1 MLAVALGAIRA
12 RSVQAAA
19 LLVIAVLVT
28 AAAVAAPFFVL
39 AATDAVAARDVAS
52 APPAQRLVTAR
63 RDLSLD
69 GGATAVR
76 QTRDQIGRDL
86 ALPGFQQVGGV
97 LVTGSVVGPAGGAA
111 SPLVA
116 RDGVCE
122 QVRIRG
128 ACPSGTGEA
137 MVSSRTAAAL
147 GVRVGDRVTF
157 RAAANDGP
165 VRLRIS
171 GVYLPR
177 DAGGL
182 YWGIGT
188 LLAKAPA
195 ADPDS
200 TLPSGPPDA
209 AFVSEDTL
217 VATRSPQ
224 ATVAVDALSTA
235 AALTVDRLPAL
246 AQAVNDRVGR
256 LKSDGY
262 EVDTS
267 LPDLIAR
274 IQTDQRVIVLGVPLG
289 AGELVVFGWFALF
302 LAVTTGATA
311 RRADLGL
318 LKLRGLPTGRIWGL
332 AVQQSALPVLI
343 GVPPGA
349 LLGWLLARTLAGGIG
364 DAGQLRDAVLL
375 AAASAAVAVLGGL
388 LAALVAERRTVRV
401 DVVELLRRTPS
412 RRRAGRLRRILRP
425 ELIDFALA
433 ALALAGVYQVHTSAS
448 GEDGGLVVIAP
459 GLVAFAAG
467 LLVARLLV
475 PVASRSASRAL
486 RAGRL
491 GGTLTATYLARRP
504 GLERLFAL
512 LAIAVTVLGYA
523 ALAWDTSSAARHDR
537 ASQELGADRVLTLG
551 PVPGDRLLTAVRS
564 ADPSGRYA
572 MAAVQASTRSG
583 VPEVLAVDTAR
594 LAAVAA
600 WNARYGPAPAALA
613 SLLHPPAPALVR
625 VSGGRLFLDA
635 TVHALSEGPA
645 YLVANLT
652 AEDGQRILLRYG
664 PMSMGAHRYGA
675 ESRACTRAPGCRLDG
690 FDVTSGFN
698 PAGQP
703 LARPG
708 PGLDLTLTALTAG
721 TGGTAGDGSA
731 GGGIGRDGGDRDGTG
746 GGATGAGDTAGA
758 AADLAGFRQPS
769 RWRPTTDPAA
779 AGPLL
784 ATGPDG
790 LRVGLPPGDAITSS
804 TRPDGHIYL
813 VDAPTPAPV
822 LLAGQLRQ
830 AGLAGNPG
838 VDLFGSEV
846 IPIRVAARA
855 PVLPRLGT
863 SGALVDLDYA
873 DRLVND
879 GGGAVSAQV
888 WLAPGAP
895 PSILDKLA
903 AAGLYVVGDDT
914 IGRREAG
921 YGESG
926 PAATLRFQLLGAALA
941 VVLAAAGLV
950 QLAAVEGGPRSAELA
965 ALREQGLSAPA
976 ARMVAFGG
984 YGWLAGAALLTG
996 LLVAPVDRLVTG
1008 APVPL
1013 FVDGWAV
1020 LPPPALLRPG
1030 GLLVAAAAAVAVLG
1044 ATAAAVGHQLTRRVY
1059 R

>member
-12 RSVQAAA
+12 RGVQAAA

-52 APPAQRLVTAR
+52 APAAQRLVTAR

-69 GGATAVR
+69 GGATAIQ
-76 QTRDQIGRDL
+76 QTRDQISRDL
-86 ALPGFQQVGGV
+86 ALPGFQQIGGV

-111 SPLVA
+111 SPLA
-116 RDGVCE
+116 TRDRVCE
-122 QVRIRG
+122 QVRIQG
-128 ACPSGTGEA
+128 ACPSATGDA
-137 MVSSRTAAAL
+137 MVSGRTATAL

-157 RAAANDGP
+157 RSAAIDGP

-182 YWGIGT
+182 YWGAGT
-188 LLAKAPA
+188 LLARAPA
-195 ADPDS
+195 ATRDP

-217 VATRSPQ
+217 VDTRSQ
-224 ATVAVDALSTA
+224 RATVTVDAISTP
-235 AALTVDRLPAL
+235 AALTVDRVPAL

-256 LKSDGY
+256 LKSAGY
-262 EVDTS
+262 EVDTR
-267 LPDLIAR
+267 LPDLVAR
-274 IQTDQRVIVLGVPLG
+274 IQADQRVIVLGVPLG
-289 AGELVVFGWFALF
+289 AGQLVLFGWFALF

-318 LKLRGLPTGRIWGL
+318 LKLRGLPPGRIWGL

-364 DAGQLRDAVLL
+364 GAGQLREAVLL

-388 LAALVAERRTVRV
+388 LAALVAERRTVRAG
-401 DVVELLRRTPS
+401 VVELLRRTPP
-412 RRRAGRLRRILRP
+412 RQPAGRLRRILRP

-433 ALALAGVYQVHTSAS
+433 ALALAGVYQVHTSAG

-491 GGTLTATYLARRP
+491 RGTLTATYLARRP

-537 ASQELGADRVLTLG
+537 ATQELGADRVLTLG
-551 PVPGDRLLTAVRS
+551 PVPGSRLLAAVRS

-583 VPEVLAVDTAR
+583 VPQVLAVDTAR

-600 WNARYGPAPAALA
+600 WNPRYGPAPAALA
-613 SLLHPPAPALVR
+613 SLLHPPAPAPVR
-625 VSGGRLFLDA
+625 VSGGRLVLDA
-635 TVHALSEGPA
+635 TAHTLSEGPA

-652 AEDGQRILLRYG
+652 APDGRRILLRYG
-664 PMSMGAHRYGA
+664 PMSMGAHRYEA
-675 ESRACTRAPGCRLDG
+675 DSPACAHAPGCRLDG

-708 PGLDLTLTALTAG
+708 PGLDLTLRALT
-721 TGGTAGDGSA
+721 GGGADGSGA
-731 GGGIGRDGGDRDGTG
+731 DGGATG
-746 GGATGAGDTAGA
+746 EGADGGATGAGAT
-758 AADLAGFRQPS
+758 ADLAGFRQPG

-779 AGPLL
+779 AGPVL
-784 ATGPDG
+784 ASGPDG
-790 LRVGLPPGDAITSS
+790 LRVSLPAGDAITSS
-804 TRPDGHIYL
+804 TQLDGQIYL
-813 VDAPTPAPV
+813 VDAPDPVPV
-822 LLAGQLRQ
+822 LLAGRLRE

-846 IPIRVAARA
+846 IPIRVAASA

-873 DRLVND
+873 DRLVDD
-879 GGGAVSAQV
+879 GGGAVTAQV

-895 PSILDKLA
+895 SSIVDRFG

-914 IGRREAG
+914 IGRRQER
-921 YGESG
+921 YGDSG
-926 PAATLRFQLLGAALA
+926 PAAALRFQLLGAALA
-941 VVLAAAGLV
+941 VVLAAAGVV
-950 QLAAVEGGPRSAELA
+950 QLAAVERGPRSEELA
-965 ALREQGLSAPA
+965 ALREQGLPVPA
-976 ARMVAFGG
+976 ARAVAFGG

-1008 APVPL
+1008 ATVPL
-1013 FVDGWAV
+1013 FVDGWTV

-1030 GLLVAAAAAVAVLG
+1030 ALLVAAAASVAVLG
-1044 ATAAAVGHQLTRRVY
+1044 ATAAAVGHRLTRRVY